1 VSAKTQISVVIAVRN
16 GEAHLEQCLGSLLA
30 RGNESFE
37 VVVVDDSSSDQTAT
51 IASRRPCR
59 LVTTERRVG
68 PGKARNLGVD
78 QASGELIFFTDAD
91 VVCEPDVVERAAC
104 FLTKNPDVAGV
115 IGAYTKSTPRA
126 NFVSRYKNLQHH
138 FVHHQSAGTVAAFFT
153 ACGMIRREAFE
164 AIGRFNEDFADC
176 ALEDLEL
183 GLRLDSK
190 GYKIVLDPALQ
201 VTHLKHY
208 TLRRLVWT
216 EFVQRAIPY
225 TLYLLDQRRLPNEL
239 SIQWHQR
246 ISCVLLYVCLAAFI
260 CLLFLPSTF
269 IVALILTLLLIHCLL
284 NRKLFGFLRQE
295 GGTIFAIGGLLLQ
308 TLSYVYS
315 APAAFIGAA
324 IYLRRRLT
332 LSSPN
337 VRRLANSAV
346 LDVVPFRPET
356 HSPEV
361 LRLGFN
367 ENPIGPSRLATE
379 AVRSMLSRVSRYPN
393 DDAGDLK
400 RVLANN
406 LSLRQEN
413 FVLGNGASELLELIA
428 RCFVQSGDEIIHCW
442 PTFPMYLTLGKLC
455 GARNLLVP
463 LRNSRYDLDS
473 ILERITKRTKLIFV
487 TNPNNPTGTVVE
499 QSEIERFMRKAPNR
513 VIVVFD
519 EAYIECLEPGRVDT
533 LKLLAKNIIVVRTFS
548 KVRGLAGLRIG
559 YATAKPEIA
568 RILEQIRRPFNT
580 SAVAQAAAIA
590 ALHDDEHLAATLETY
605 RKGREFFYGAFQQ
618 LDLSYVRSCTNFVL
632 VDLRRDSGEIS
643 RELLRLGVLVKPVPP
658 THLRVSVG
666 SEEHNTIFYQALT
679 QVLRPARNETKTWF
693 AGLDGPLAQN
703 DLSTGLISD
712 RF

>member
-1 VSAKTQISVVIAVRN
+1 MSAKKQISVVIAVRD
-16 GEAHLEQCLGSLLA
+16 GEAHLAQCLTSLLA
-30 RGNESFE
+30 RGNENFE
-37 VVVVDDSSSDQTAT
+37 VVVVDDCSSDQTAT
-51 IASRRPCR
+51 IASKLPCR
-59 LVTTERRVG
+59 LVTSKRRVG

-78 QASGELIFFTDAD
+78 QASGDFIFFTDAD
-91 VVCEPDVVERAAC
+91 VVCAPDVVERAAN
-104 FLTKNPDVAGV
+104 FLTTNPDVAGV
-115 IGAYTKSTPRA
+115 IGAYTKYTPPT

-164 AIGRFNEDFADC
+164 AAGRFNEDFADC

-183 GLRLDSK
+183 GLRLDAK
-190 GYKIVLDPALQ
+190 GYKVVLNPALQ

-208 TLRRLVWT
+208 TLRRLVWI

-225 TLYLLDQRRLPNEL
+225 TLYLLNQRRLPNEL

-246 ISCVLLYVCLAAFI
+246 ISCVLLYVCLAAFV
-260 CLLFLPSTF
+260 CLLLFPSTF
-269 IVALILTLLLIHCLL
+269 LVILIVTSLLIHGLL
-284 NRKLFGFLRQE
+284 NRKLFDFLRQE
-295 GGTIFAIGGLLLQ
+295 GGTIFALGGLLLQ

-324 IYLRRRLT
+324 IYFRKSLT
-332 LSSPN
+332 LSSPY
-337 VRRLANSAV
+337 VRRLANSMV

-361 LRLGFN
+361 LRFGFN
-367 ENPIGPSRLATE
+367 ENPIGPSPLATE
-379 AVRSMLSRVSRYPN
+379 AVRSMLSRVSRYPA
-393 DDAGDLK
+393 DDACELK

-406 LSLRQEN
+406 LSLKQEN
-413 FVLGNGASELLELIA
+413 FVIGNGASELLELIA
-428 RCFVQSGDEIIHCW
+428 RCFVQSRDEIIHGW

-455 GARNLLVP
+455 GARNLPVP
-463 LRNSRYDLDS
+463 LRDSRYDLDA

-499 QSEIERFMRKAPNR
+499 QSEIERFMRKVPNR

-533 LKLLAKNIIVVRTFS
+533 LKLLAKNVIVVRTFS

-559 YATAKPEIA
+559 YATAKPEIV

-590 ALHDDEHLAATLETY
+590 ALNDDEHLAATLETY
-605 RKGREFFYGAFQQ
+605 RKGREYFYKAFGQ
-618 LDLSYVRSCTNFVL
+618 LNLSYIPSCTNFVL
-632 VDLRRDSGEIS
+632 VDLRRDSLEIA

-658 THLRVSVG
+658 TQVRVSVG
-666 SEEHNTIFYQALT
+666 SEEHNTVFCQALT
-679 QVLRPARNETKTWF
+679 QVLRPAENEPQTWS
-693 AGLDGPLAQN
+693 AGLDGPLTQN